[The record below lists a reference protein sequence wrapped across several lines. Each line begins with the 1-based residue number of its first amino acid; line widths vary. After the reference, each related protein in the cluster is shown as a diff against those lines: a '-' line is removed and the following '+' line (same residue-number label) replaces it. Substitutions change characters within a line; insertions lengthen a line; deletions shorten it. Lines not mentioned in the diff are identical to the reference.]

1 MSFLFVV
8 GSAVKITSFV
18 VPSSYVIED
27 EENPG
32 QLVLDCAYESEP
44 NEKGIVVKW
53 WLNDSAIY
61 QWIPKEPAPPRT
73 FVSIQLHYSKRFN
86 FNMNDTQKK
95 HMHKE
100 QQQSHQVYLRRLR
113 STICC
118 YAHENYTFQDRIL
131 DFILK
136 YTVSSVDAFSNVNC
150 AVKQKTWILVY
161 VSLILLAHFSYICPN
176 IFSFRVFIFSLLFF
190 FSCFCFIQCSEYAD
204 EPNPTFH
211 WY

>member
-1 MSFLFVV
+1 MLFFLCIVSFLFVV

-95 HMHKE
+95 THA
-100 QQQSHQVYLRRLR
+100 QRFTSQQSRQVYLRRLR

-136 YTVSSVDAFSNVNC
+136 YTVSSVM
-150 AVKQKTWILVY
+150 
-161 VSLILLAHFSYICPN
+161 HF
-176 IFSFRVFIFSLLFF
+176 RMLTV
-190 FSCFCFIQCSEYAD
+190 Q
-204 EPNPTFH
+204 
-211 WY
+211 

>member
-1 MSFLFVV
+1 MKIYLYFCYMVSFIESSNNLFYCSFWYWNLCVFVCIVSFLFVV

-95 HMHKE
+95 NTCTKIHIAAK
-100 QQQSHQVYLRRLR
+100 SP
-113 STICC
+113 
-118 YAHENYTFQDRIL
+118 
-131 DFILK
+131 
-136 YTVSSVDAFSNVNC
+136 SVFKKVAFDYMLLC
-150 AVKQKTWILVY
+150 TWKLHVPGSDIGFHIEIYRFL
-161 VSLILLAHFSYICPN
+161 CWC
-176 IFSFRVFIFSLLFF
+176 IFE
-190 FSCFCFIQCSEYAD
+190 C
-204 EPNPTFH
+204 
-211 WY
+211 